1 MTTAGPGRPRLTK
14 QRRPGGTAQAEILDA
29 AAELFTTRGFSS
41 TSTRQIAEVVGMRQ
55 ASLYHHFATKDDLLV
70 ALLEKTVSAPL
81 RLASRLAERDEPAA
95 VRLYALVLFDAGQL
109 MSGRWNLGALYLLP
123 ELRTERFA
131 QFRWERQMLRR
142 RYGALA
148 AAVLGQLDS
157 ADTARA
163 GLPFRIVESV
173 INERSDTE
181 AGDTEAGDTEAG
193 HMEGGDV
200 EGDDIGGDQPGIG
213 TDSPQLLAD
222 AGLRVLGWTDVES
235 LRTPAGALLAEFAAE
250 A

>member
-55 ASLYHHFATKDDLLV
+55 ASLYHHFATKDDILV
-70 ALLEKTVSAPL
+70 ALLEKTVTAPL

-95 VRLYALVLFDAGQL
+95 VRLYALILFDAGQL

-123 ELRTERFA
+123 ELRTDRFA
-131 QFRWERQMLRR
+131 QFRRERQVLRR

-148 AAVLGQLDS
+148 TDVLGQLDS

-163 GLPFRIVESV
+163 GLPFRIVETV
-173 INERSDTE
+173 INERSDRE
-181 AGDTEAGDTEAG
+181 SGDTESGDRAGT
-193 HMEGGDV
+193 
-200 EGDDIGGDQPGIG
+200 G
-213 TDSPQLLAD
+213 TDSPELLAD
-222 AGLRVLGWTDVES
+222 AGLRTLGWTDVES
-235 LRTPAGALLAEFAAE
+235 LRTPAGLLLAEITAE